1 MYYDNFKSFALFQ
14 PPPAI
19 LRGSAKINVLLHLFR
34 NKRPFLYLK
43 PLKGW
48 VMKRMNEVVKER
60 VIILA
65 DIYLVFM
72 CSKVPFSCHMF
83 WLLPKD

>member
-1 MYYDNFKSFALFQ
+1 MYYDNFKSFALFH

-43 PLKGW
+43 PLK
-48 VMKRMNEVVKER
+48 
-60 VIILA
+60 
-65 DIYLVFM
+65 
-72 CSKVPFSCHMF
+72 
-83 WLLPKD
+83 